1 MPLFKHL
8 PLRRKLMSLLLLISS
23 TILALATTGFALHD
37 WYDSRVQVKET
48 LRSQADIIST
58 NSIAALTFGDTESAR
73 ITLESLNNVHSIL
86 LAVLYDAD
94 KQVFAKYSP
103 DNTPVPD
110 LPSDSEGEI
119 DNALYV
125 IRPVTIDN
133 DIIGYTLLLSDL
145 NSLTAR
151 QADQMGIAFVV
162 FLLSLIVALLLSSV
176 AQRIITQPISE
187 LASTVRKITRTRNY
201 QLRVRRSRSRDEI
214 GSLATDFNQMIG
226 QIQARDNELENA
238 RLLLEEKVKDR
249 TAELL
254 LLTQK
259 LEHQAYHDSLTGLP
273 NRTTYDNNLNTA
285 ISYAERRHE
294 QLAIMFLDLDRFK
307 DINDTLGHD
316 MGDQLLVE
324 ISSRLS
330 KCLRS
335 SDTLAR
341 LGGDEFAVLAVNTSQ
356 DQAADIATKLI
367 KAIQNPIVIREFNLQ
382 VTTSIGISIYPT
394 DGDNA
399 TTLVKHAD
407 TAMYCSKAAGRN
419 QFSFFTQHMN
429 IRSERRILLAQKIRH
444 AIDEQLFQVYY
455 QPKWCIRRKQ
465 VVGVEALIRWF
476 DDQEGPIAPDEFIPL
491 AEDQGLIGP
500 VDHWVI
506 IQACQD
512 MLTVRQQFGDNI
524 QLSVNFSPA
533 HFIRGDLYKHIADIL
548 THTGFPGIA
557 LELEITETFMATE
570 NELLLE
576 QLNQIRNL
584 GVEISI
590 DDFGIAYSSLS
601 RLKRLPLN
609 TLKIDRSFISDIGSD
624 RDDEIIVKTIIDMAH
639 NLNLKVVAE
648 GVETEEQL
656 AFVQQYDCDL
666 VQGYLFSPPVP
677 LEKLIQLMKNQ
688 SRLTML

>member
-1 MPLFKHL
+1 MSIFKRL

-23 TILALATTGFALHD
+23 TVLALATAGFALHD
-37 WYDSRVQVKET
+37 WYDSKLQVTET

-58 NSIAALTFGDTESAR
+58 NSIAALTFGDAESAR
-73 ITLESLNNVHSIL
+73 ITLESLDNVQNII

-94 KQVFAKYSP
+94 RQLFAKYSP
-103 DNTPVPD
+103 YHIPIPELPVN
-110 LPSDSEGEI
+110 SEGVI

-125 IRPVTIDN
+125 IRPVTIDH
-133 DIIGYTLLLSDL
+133 DVIGYTLLLSDL
-145 NSLTAR
+145 SSLKAR
-151 QADQMGIAFVV
+151 QVDQIGIAFIV

-187 LASTVRKITRTRNY
+187 LASTARKITRTRNY
-201 QLRVRRSRSRDEI
+201 QLRVRNRSKDEI

-226 QIQARDNELENA
+226 QIQARDNELEKA
-238 RLLLEEKVKDR
+238 RQLLEEKVKDR

-254 LLTQK
+254 LLTQQ
-259 LEHQAYHDSLTGLP
+259 LEHQAFHDSLTGLP
-273 NRTTYDNNLNTA
+273 NRATFDNNLSTA
-285 ISYAERRHE
+285 INYAEQRDE

-316 MGDQLLVE
+316 MGDRLLVE
-324 ISSRLS
+324 LSSRLS

-356 DQAADIATKLI
+356 DQAADIAAKLI
-367 KAIQNPIVIREFNLQ
+367 RAIQNPIVIHEFNLQ
-382 VTTSIGISIYPT
+382 VTTSIGISIYPL
-394 DGDNA
+394 DGSDA

-419 QFSFFTQHMN
+419 QFSFFARQMN
-429 IRSERRILLAQKIRH
+429 IRSERRIFLAQKLRQ
-444 AIDEQLFQVYY
+444 AIDQQLFQVYY
-455 QPKWCIRRKQ
+455 QPKWCIHRQ
-465 VVGVEALIRWF
+465 QIVGVEALIRWF
-476 DDQEGPIAPDEFIPL
+476 DPQEGAIPPDEFIPL
-491 AEDQGLIGP
+491 AEDQGLIGV
-500 VDHWVI
+500 VDQWVI
-506 IQACQD
+506 RQACQD
-512 MLTVRQQFGDNI
+512 ILKVRQQFGDHI

-533 HFIRGDLYKHIADIL
+533 HFIRRDLYKRIAEIL
-548 THTGFPGIA
+548 TDTGFPGTA

-576 QLNQIRNL
+576 QLNEIRGL

-609 TLKIDRSFISDIGSD
+609 TLKIDRSFIRDIGSD
-624 RDDEIIVKTIIDMAH
+624 HDDEVIVKTIIDMAH

-656 AFVQQYDCDL
+656 AFVRMYDCDQ

-677 LEKLIQLMKNQ
+677 LLQLIQLIEEQNSTLVM
-688 SRLTML
+688 

>member
-1 MPLFKHL
+1 MSIFKHL

-23 TILALATTGFALHD
+23 TVLALATTGFALHD
-37 WYDSRVQVKET
+37 WFDSKVQVTET

-58 NSIAALTFGDTESAR
+58 NSIAALTFGDAESAR
-73 ITLESLNNVHSIL
+73 ITLTSLNNVQNIVM
-86 LAVLYDAD
+86 AVLYDAD
-94 KQVFAKYSP
+94 KQLFAKYSP
-103 DNTPVPD
+103 DNVPIPV
-110 LPSDSEGEI
+110 LPSNSEGEI

-125 IRPVTIDN
+125 IRPITIDN

-145 NSLTAR
+145 SSLKAR
-151 QADQMGIAFVV
+151 QIDQMGIAFVV
-162 FLLSLIVALLLSSV
+162 FLLSLVVALLLSSV

-187 LASTVRKITRTRNY
+187 LASTARKITRTRNY
-201 QLRVRRSRSRDEI
+201 QLRVRNRSKDEI

-226 QIQARDNELENA
+226 QIQARDNELEQA
-238 RLLLEEKVKDR
+238 RQLLEEKVKDR

-254 LLTQK
+254 LLTKQ
-259 LEHQAYHDSLTGLP
+259 LEHQAFHDSLTGLP
-273 NRTTYDNNLNTA
+273 NRATYDNNLSTA
-285 ISYAERRHE
+285 INYAERRNE
-294 QLAIMFLDLDRFK
+294 QLTIMFLDLDRFK

-316 MGDQLLVE
+316 MGDQLLIE

-356 DQAADIATKLI
+356 DHAADIAAKLI
-367 KAIQNPIVIREFNLQ
+367 QAIQDPIEIREFNLQ

-394 DGDNA
+394 DGRDA
-399 TTLVKHAD
+399 TTLIKHAD

-419 QFSFFTQHMN
+419 QFSFFAQEMN
-429 IRSERRILLAQKIRH
+429 IRSERRIFLAQKLRH

-455 QPKWCIRRKQ
+455 QPKWCTRRRAI
-465 VVGVEALIRWF
+465 VGVEALIRWF
-476 DDQEGPIAPDEFIPL
+476 DDQEGAIPPDEFIPL
-491 AEDQGLIGP
+491 AEDQGLIGL
-500 VDHWVI
+500 VDQWVI
-506 IQACQD
+506 KKACQD
-512 MLTVRQQFGDNI
+512 ILTVREQFGDHI

-533 HFIRGDLYKHIADIL
+533 HFIRRDLYKRIAEIL
-548 THTGFPGIA
+548 TKTGFPGTA

-570 NELLLE
+570 NESLLE
-576 QLNQIRNL
+576 QLNQIRSL

-609 TLKIDRSFISDIGSD
+609 TLKIDRSFIRDIGSD
-624 RDDEIIVKTIIDMAH
+624 HDDEVIVKTIIDMAH

-648 GVETEEQL
+648 GVETEQQL
-656 AFVQQYDCDL
+656 AFVERYNCDQ
-666 VQGYLFSPPVP
+666 VQGYLFSPPIP
-677 LEKLIQLMKNQ
+677 LEKLIQLMEKQ
-688 SRLTML
+688 DKTLAI

>member
-1 MPLFKHL
+1 MSIFKRL

-23 TILALATTGFALHD
+23 TVLALATAGFALHD
-37 WYDSRVQVKET
+37 WYDSKLQVTET

-58 NSIAALTFGDTESAR
+58 NSIAALTFGDAESAR
-73 ITLESLNNVHSIL
+73 ITLESLDNVQNII

-94 KQVFAKYSP
+94 RQLFAKYSP
-103 DNTPVPD
+103 YHIPIPELPVN
-110 LPSDSEGEI
+110 SEGVI

-125 IRPVTIDN
+125 IRPVTIDH
-133 DIIGYTLLLSDL
+133 DVIGYTLLLSDL
-145 NSLTAR
+145 SSLKAR
-151 QADQMGIAFVV
+151 QVDQIGIAFIV

-187 LASTVRKITRTRNY
+187 LASTARKITRTRNY
-201 QLRVRRSRSRDEI
+201 QLRVRNRSKDEI

-226 QIQARDNELENA
+226 QIQARDNELEKA
-238 RLLLEEKVKDR
+238 RQLLEEKVKDR

-254 LLTQK
+254 LLTQQ
-259 LEHQAYHDSLTGLP
+259 LEHQAFHDSLTGLP
-273 NRTTYDNNLNTA
+273 NRATFDNNLSTA
-285 ISYAERRHE
+285 INYAEQRDE

-316 MGDQLLVE
+316 MGDRLLVE
-324 ISSRLS
+324 LSSRLS
-330 KCLRS
+330 RCLRS

-356 DQAADIATKLI
+356 DQAADIAAKLI
-367 KAIQNPIVIREFNLQ
+367 RAIQNPIVIHEFNLQ
-382 VTTSIGISIYPT
+382 VTTSIGISIYPL
-394 DGDNA
+394 DGSDA

-419 QFSFFTQHMN
+419 QFSFFARQMN
-429 IRSERRILLAQKIRH
+429 IRSERRIFLAQKLRQ
-444 AIDEQLFQVYY
+444 AIDQQLFQVYY
-455 QPKWCIRRKQ
+455 QPKWCIHRQ
-465 VVGVEALIRWF
+465 QIVGVEALIRWF
-476 DDQEGPIAPDEFIPL
+476 DPQEGAIPPDEFIPL
-491 AEDQGLIGP
+491 AEDQGLIGV
-500 VDHWVI
+500 VDQWVI
-506 IQACQD
+506 RQACQD
-512 MLTVRQQFGDNI
+512 ILKVRQQFGDHI

-533 HFIRGDLYKHIADIL
+533 HFIRRDLYKRIAEIL
-548 THTGFPGIA
+548 TDTGFPGTA

-576 QLNQIRNL
+576 QLNEIRGL

-609 TLKIDRSFISDIGSD
+609 TLKIDRSFIRDIGSD
-624 RDDEIIVKTIIDMAH
+624 HDDEVIVKTIIDMAH

-656 AFVQQYDCDL
+656 AFVRMYDCDQ

-677 LEKLIQLMKNQ
+677 LLQLIQLIEEQNSTLVM
-688 SRLTML
+688 